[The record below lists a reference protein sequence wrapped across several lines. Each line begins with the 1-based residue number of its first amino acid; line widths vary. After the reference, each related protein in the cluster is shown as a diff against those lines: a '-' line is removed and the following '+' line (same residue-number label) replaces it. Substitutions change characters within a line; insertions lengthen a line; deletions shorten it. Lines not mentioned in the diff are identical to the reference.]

1 MSSAPAMPVFPDAY
15 LADTT
20 HLSTEEH
27 GAYFLLLM
35 AMWRRNGTVPDDDRD
50 IARIVGL
57 DLKAWRKMRKRLMPF
72 LTVEGDFLTQKRLK
86 KEWDYVS
93 EKRTK
98 NAINGARGGR
108 PRDNIN
114 NRLDKANGSQNE
126 NPNDNRNESPH
137 NPEPNPIEKLDSFSE
152 RASARKPNGFVHVR
166 KSTDAARSLIQ
177 ELKEN
182 EQFGEDQG
190 DKVIDQTVREFPAI
204 AHVRS

>member
-57 DLKAWRKMRKRLMPF
+57 DIKAWRKMRKRLMPF
-72 LTVEGDFLTQKRLK
+72 LTVDGDFLTQKRLK

-93 EKRTK
+93 EKRKK
-98 NAINGARGGR
+98 NADNGSRGGR
-108 PRDNIN
+108 PKANIN
-114 NRLDKANGSQNE
+114 NRLDKANGYQNE
-126 NPNDNRNESPH
+126 NPNDNPNESPH
-137 NPEPNPIEKLDSFSE
+137 NPEPNPIEKPTSFSE

-166 KSTDAARSLIQ
+166 KSTDASRSLIQ

-182 EQFGEDQG
+182 EQFGEDTG
-190 DKVIDQTVREFPAI
+190 HKSIDGPLRVLPAI
-204 AHVRS
+204 THG